1 MKPGSRSSRDIVAA
15 VCLAIGAVF
24 GLSGTM
30 VSHAPLRQAFWAID
44 GVGLVVASALL
55 TMKYLR
61 SGNDCVAAGFL
72 VFAIGESLLV
82 SGTAAGLAG
91 SVPSFGGG
99 VALWAVALLLT
110 SIPREFALWV
120 RLVGGVASLLFAVV
134 AARIFWGEQLLPT
147 ASPLPF
153 FAYPFLVMT
162 LVGWIWALVR
172 GEGVASSRM
181 GAEQPNPAL
190 RPSAPPS
197 QRGN

>member
-30 VSHAPLRQAFWAID
+30 VSHAALRQAFWAID

-190 RPSAPPS
+190 HPSAPPS

>member
-44 GVGLVVASALL
+44 GVGLVVASVLL

-120 RLVGGVASLLFAVV
+120 RLVGAVASLLFAVV

-147 ASPLPF
+147 AAPLPF

-181 GAEQPNPAL
+181 GAEQLNPAL
-190 RPSAPPS
+190 HRSAPPS